1 MYTDYESYLVITL
14 VPLQFYVAY
23 SIIRSSPTLTIFS
36 SNNLR
41 MAFGP
46 KDTLFKTLNGNIIP
60 CTRLDPENHTLFS
73 ATYPY
78 RQIREGPQY
87 VTHTHLFNWVIEEEG
102 TNRVEWF
109 TKQARL

>member
-14 VPLQFYVAY
+14 VPLQFYVAHN
-23 SIIRSSPTLTIFS
+23 IIRSSPTFTTFS

-46 KDTLFKTLNGNIIP
+46 KDALFKTLNGNIIP
-60 CTRLDPENHTLFS
+60 CTRLDPEHHTLFS

-78 RQIREGPQY
+78 S
-87 VTHTHLFNWVIEEEG
+87 LFSNSP
-102 TNRVEWF
+102 
-109 TKQARL
+109 

>member
-14 VPLQFYVAY
+14 VPLQFYVAHN
-23 SIIRSSPTLTIFS
+23 IIRSSPTFTTFS

-41 MAFGP
+41 LAFGP

-60 CTRLDPENHTLFS
+60 CTMLDPENHTLFS

>member
-1 MYTDYESYLVITL
+1 MYIDYESYLVITL
-14 VPLQFYVAY
+14 VPLQFYGSY
-23 SIIRSSPTLTIFS
+23 NIIRPSPTFTTFS
-36 SNNLR
+36 SNSLR

-60 CTRLDPENHTLFS
+60 CTKLDPENHTLFS
-73 ATYPY
+73 VTYPY

-87 VTHTHLFNWVIEEEG
+87 VTRTYLFSWVIEEEG
-102 TNRVEWF
+102 TNRVGRF